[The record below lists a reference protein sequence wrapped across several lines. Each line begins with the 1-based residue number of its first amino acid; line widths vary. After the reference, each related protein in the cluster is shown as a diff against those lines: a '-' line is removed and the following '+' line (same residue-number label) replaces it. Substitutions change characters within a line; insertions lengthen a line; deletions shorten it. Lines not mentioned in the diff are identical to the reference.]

1 VAVTKEERRKQIL
14 EMSIKV
20 FTKQGY
26 HKAKIEDIANE
37 ANIGKGTV
45 YQYFTS
51 KKELFKEMVAYC
63 MVGYNS
69 QLEAI
74 IDSQLD
80 IKDKLVALSDFHDV
94 YIREHFDIA
103 QMILSQTEL
112 LSKEMKEW
120 IMREKVTTHQLI
132 EMMIDMGIEK
142 KEIRPDIEREVAAL
156 AILGTLNQYLGKKIL
171 IQGPNSP
178 KVDSAPLVSF
188 LMKAIQ

>member
-63 MVGYNS
+63 MGGYNS

-80 IKDKLVALSDFHDV
+80 IKDKLA
-94 YIREHFDIA
+94 
-103 QMILSQTEL
+103 
-112 LSKEMKEW
+112 
-120 IMREKVTTHQLI
+120 
-132 EMMIDMGIEK
+132 
-142 KEIRPDIEREVAAL
+142 
-156 AILGTLNQYLGKKIL
+156 
-171 IQGPNSP
+171 
-178 KVDSAPLVSF
+178 
-188 LMKAIQ
+188 